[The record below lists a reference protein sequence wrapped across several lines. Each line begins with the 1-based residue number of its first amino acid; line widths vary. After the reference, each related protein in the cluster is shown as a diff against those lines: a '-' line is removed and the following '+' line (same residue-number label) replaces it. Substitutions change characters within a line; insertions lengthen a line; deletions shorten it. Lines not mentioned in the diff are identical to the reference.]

1 MGILRVMPVIVTIA
15 CILVGAMALD
25 ASARME
31 ARWALQTGDIIVGE
45 DISVQKPMAA
55 IFHQQTAFASDIE
68 NLQIDFPITADG
80 LGLGP
85 TSGTTAID
93 NDIGLSTRGTSNIL
107 PFGPVNLAFPNVH
120 QDVTQELET
129 TDTGFFIANWAF
141 MADTATG
148 NLGTEPIGTYLGSG
162 HPFKNPKMLG
172 SEFVWP
178 YMTPIAKAADGSLAL
193 DMNSLS
199 PVMDPYVKSL
209 STDVSIINRDTV
221 NITRHAT
228 PRTNVT
234 NTTSAGNVTG
244 ATNAT
249 NTSSATAKMRE
260 GWGKKKPPV
269 ADPKWNKTQIGNST
283 NLQRMYRNAFI
294 GTTMHNAY
302 EGKTSYPEWI
312 TPYRNGTGCFNP
324 SDTNTMLSL
333 ARNKTVAG
341 AHIAP
346 VFWDL

>member
-1 MGILRVMPVIVTIA
+1 
-15 CILVGAMALD
+15 
-25 ASARME
+25 ME

-93 NDIGLSTRGTSNIL
+93 NDIGLSTSGTSNIL

-141 MADTATG
+141 MADTAAS
-148 NLGTEPIGTYLGSG
+148 NLGSEPIGAFLGSG

-178 YMTPIAKAADGSLAL
+178 YMTPIASAGSGSLSL
-193 DMNSLS
+193 DVNSLTSGIS
-199 PVMDPYVKSL
+199 PFMQSL
-209 STDVSIINRDTV
+209 GTDVSIIKRNTV
-221 NITRHAT
+221 DITSDAR
-228 PRTNVT
+228 PRTNTT
-234 NTTSAGNVTG
+234 NTTSAT
-244 ATNAT
+244 
-249 NTSSATAKMRE
+249 SATTQKLRD
-260 GWGKKKPPV
+260 GWGKRKPSV
-269 ADPKWNKTQIGNST
+269 NQSMSKAEIKNTT
-283 NLQRMYRNAFI
+283 NLQRIIRNAFV
-294 GTTMHNAY
+294 GTSMHKAY
-302 EGKTSYPEWI
+302 EGPTQYPEWI
-312 TPYRNGTGCFNP
+312 TPYNNGTGCFNP
-324 SDTNTMLSL
+324 TDRNKMLDL
-333 ARNKTVAG
+333 ARKKTVAG

>member
-45 DISVQKPMAA
+45 DISVQKPMAS

-93 NDIGLSTRGTSNIL
+93 NDIGLSTSGTSNIL

-141 MADTATG
+141 MADTAAS
-148 NLGTEPIGTYLGSG
+148 NLGSEPIGAFLGSG

-178 YMTPIAKAADGSLAL
+178 YMTPIASAADGSLSL
-193 DMNSLS
+193 DVNSLTSGIS
-199 PVMDPYVKSL
+199 PFMQSL
-209 STDVSIINRDTV
+209 GTDVSIIKRNTV
-221 NITRHAT
+221 DITSDAR
-228 PRTNVT
+228 PRTNTT
-234 NTTSAGNVTG
+234 NTTSA
-244 ATNAT
+244 T
-249 NTSSATAKMRE
+249 NTTTQKLRD
-260 GWGKKKPPV
+260 GWGKRKPSVNPSMSK
-269 ADPKWNKTQIGNST
+269 AEIKNTT
-283 NLQRMYRNAFI
+283 NLQRIIRNAFV
-294 GTTMHNAY
+294 GTSMHKAY
-302 EGKTSYPEWI
+302 EGPTQYPEWI
-312 TPYRNGTGCFNP
+312 TPYNNGTGCFNP
-324 SDTNTMLSL
+324 TDRNKMLDL
-333 ARNKTVAG
+333 ARKKTVAG